1 MDWASLRLIEI
12 SFTTYCNANCPLCAR
27 TDKTTG
33 KKKDSVPLWHYD
45 IVKFKNLVDQLD
57 GTAVNGVSF
66 CGDYGDPMMHPHI
79 EEAMDYVILSKGK
92 MVQVDTN
99 GGVRDHTWYKKIA
112 EKYNGH
118 LYINF
123 SIDGFDQTTNNIY
136 RVDVDFEKAKLN
148 CTTFAKHNTWPGN
161 CNWQMLIFNHNYHQ
175 IDDVA
180 EYCEANGIRFD
191 FKLNK
196 RHWHRYTV
204 KSPEIIQLVKQKQ
217 KQWSHLSYEY

>member
-1 MDWASLRLIEI
+1 MDWASLKLIEI

-45 IVKFKNLVDQLD
+45 IHKFKDLVNQLD

-79 EEAMDYVILSKGK
+79 EEAMDYVILEKDK

-99 GGVRDHTWYKKIA
+99 GGVRDHKWYKKIA

-123 SIDGFDQTTNNIY
+123 SIDGFDQATNNIY
-136 RVDVDFEKAKLN
+136 RVDVDFEKAK
-148 CTTFAKHNTWPGN
+148 
-161 CNWQMLIFNHNYHQ
+161 QNYHQ

-180 EYCEANGIRFD
+180 EYCEANDIRFD

-204 KSPEIIQLVKQKQ
+204 KSPEIIEYVKQKQ

>member
-1 MDWASLRLIEI
+1 MDWKKLKIMEV
-12 SFTTYCNANCPLCAR
+12 SFTTYCNANCPLCQR
-27 TDKTTG
+27 TDRTTG

-45 IVKFKNLVDQLD
+45 IDKFKQLCDQLD
-57 GTAVNGVSF
+57 DTDINSIHF

-79 EEAMDYVILSKGK
+79 EDAIDYVVLQKK
-92 MVQVDTN
+92 KLVQVDTN
-99 GGVRDHTWYKKIA
+99 GGIRDKEWYRKIA
-112 EKYNGH
+112 QKYEGN

-123 SIDGFDQTTNNIY
+123 SIDGFDQATNNIY
-136 RVDVDFEKAKLN
+136 RVDVDFEKAKEN
-148 CTTFAKHNTWPGN
+148 CTTFALANPWPGN

-180 EYCEANGIRFD
+180 EHCEKNGIRFD

-204 KSPEIIQLVKQKQ
+204 KKPDIIEFVKQKQ
-217 KQWSHLSYEY
+217 KQYRHLTDEY